1 MQYESVGQYEFE
13 KLNLLK
19 YLNIKYLNNYASP
32 LLRKGNSTAVSLR
45 GPNNGVL
52 STLSCPTLP
61 QVRST

>member
-1 MQYESVGQYEFE
+1 MNRVDQYEFE

-19 YLNIKYLNNYASP
+19 YLNIKYFNNYASP

-45 GPNNGVL
+45 GPNSDVL

-61 QVRST
+61 QVRSA